1 MSEPSPRG
9 RWVAIA
15 IGVISVLLALAYLAL
30 VMVLD
35 RQGPL
40 RPPPPEA
47 FAAAGAVPGAAAPP
61 PSPELAPENG

>member
-1 MSEPSPRG
+1 MSESSPRG

-15 IGVISVLLALAYLAL
+15 TGVISVLLALAYLAL
-30 VMVLD
+30 VMLLD

-47 FAAAGAVPGAAAPP
+47 FAEAGVVPGAAALP
-61 PSPELAPENG
+61 PSPEPAPENG

>member
-1 MSEPSPRG
+1 MSDSSPRG

-15 IGVISVLLALAYLAL
+15 TGIISVLLALAYLAL

>member
-1 MSEPSPRG
+1 MSESSPRG

-15 IGVISVLLALAYLAL
+15 TGVISVLLALAYLAL

-61 PSPELAPENG
+61 LSPELAPENG

>member
-1 MSEPSPRG
+1 MSESSPRG

-15 IGVISVLLALAYLAL
+15 TGVISVLLALAYLAL

-47 FAAAGAVPGAAAPP
+47 FAAAGAAPGAAAPP
-61 PSPELAPENG
+61 PSLEPAPENG

>member
-1 MSEPSPRG
+1 MSESSPRG
-9 RWVAIA
+9 KWVAIA
-15 IGVISVLLALAYLAL
+15 TGVISVLLALAYLAL

-40 RPPPPEA
+40 RPPPPKA

-61 PSPELAPENG
+61 PSLEPVPENG

>member
-1 MSEPSPRG
+1 MSESSPRG

-15 IGVISVLLALAYLAL
+15 TGVISVLLALAYLAL

-40 RPPPPEA
+40 RLSLIHISEPTRPY
-47 FAAAGAVPGAAAPP
+47 
-61 PSPELAPENG
+61 

>member
-1 MSEPSPRG
+1 MSESSPRG

-15 IGVISVLLALAYLAL
+15 TGVISVLLALAYLAL

-40 RPPPPEA
+40 RPHRLRPLRRQ
-47 FAAAGAVPGAAAPP
+47 APP
-61 PSPELAPENG
+61 PAQRLHHLR

>member
-1 MSEPSPRG
+1 MSDSSPRG

-15 IGVISVLLALAYLAL
+15 TGIISVLLAFAYLAL

-61 PSPELAPENG
+61 PSPEPAPENG

>member
-1 MSEPSPRG
+1 MSESSPRG

-15 IGVISVLLALAYLAL
+15 TGVISVLLALAYLAL

-47 FAAAGAVPGAAAPP
+47 FAEADAVPGAAAPP
-61 PSPELAPENG
+61 PSLEPAPENG

>member
-1 MSEPSPRG
+1 MSESSPRG

-15 IGVISVLLALAYLAL
+15 TGVISVLLALAYLAL

-47 FAAAGAVPGAAAPP
+47 FAAAGAVPGEAAPP
-61 PSPELAPENG
+61 PSPKPAPENG